1 MNILIRLLWKST
13 THCIASQTELWHYY
27 CGLIDKV
34 VAEEEAAKAKQ
45 DGVEAY
51 TQADVV
57 VALAGWDEN
66 SAQPASEGSLRA
78 LKYLLEAD

>member
-1 MNILIRLLWKST
+1 
-13 THCIASQTELWHYY
+13 
-27 CGLIDKV
+27 LIDE
-34 VAEEEAAKAKQ
+34 VAAEDEAAKAKQ

-66 SAQPASEGSLRA
+66 SATCI
-78 LKYLLEAD
+78 